1 MLRGNQRFILY
12 FDLAMAPHPSDAP
25 ALPLADFIP
34 YLQKRQAND
43 LCFQVIDN
51 ERRVVRLSALKE
63 IKLAKNGNPAV
74 ALLFSLGDR
83 DKADPGF
90 TNFITGKVRI
100 PKRGQDEAD
109 GLSVHAVIA
118 LKPTQRGGHLYRMV
132 YEDVPGFGRSL
143 IQGFLRSEFKI
154 IADDQGLTFKREGS
168 KDDLKT
174 RPMVE
179 ISGHASDKLKD
190 SIQQGRLLHIEL
202 INYKEKNLGFDEA
215 KFISSVRRDMSL
227 SIAKALPQGNALK
240 FLERVKEYAKK
251 NDYEAMR
258 VRWREPQTAKA
269 LTAKVDTAR
278 SDAGEALFVKFAE
291 VKLRQSLPDICDTI
305 SDELISKIKDF
316 VG

>member
-1 MLRGNQRFILY
+1 MLRGNGFILY

-34 YLQKRQAND
+34 YLQKRQNND
-43 LCFQVIDN
+43 LCFQVVDN
-51 ERRVVRLSALKE
+51 ERRVIRLSAIKK
-63 IKLAKNGNPAV
+63 IKLSNGQPAV
-74 ALLFSLGDR
+74 ALLFCLGDR

-90 TNFITGKVRI
+90 TNFLTGKVRI
-100 PKRGQDEAD
+100 PKRDQDEAG

-118 LKPTQRGGHLYRMV
+118 LNPTQNGGHLYRMV

-143 IQGFLRSEFKI
+143 IQGFLRSEFKT
-154 IADDQGLTFKREGS
+154 IADDQALTFKREGS
-168 KDDLKT
+168 KEGLKT

-179 ISGHASDKLKD
+179 ISGHASDRLKD

-202 INYKEKNLGFDEA
+202 INYKEENLGFDEA

-227 SIAKALPQGNALK
+227 SIAKALPQGEALT

-251 NDYEAMR
+251 NNYEAMR

-269 LTAKVDTAR
+269 HTAKVDTAR
-278 SDAGEALFVKFAE
+278 QDAGEAVFIKFAE
-291 VKLRQSLPDICDTI
+291 VKLNQALPDICDTM
-305 SDELISKIKDF
+305 SDELITKIKDF

>member
-1 MLRGNQRFILY
+1 MSRATSRPFSWK
-12 FDLAMAPHPSDAP
+12 PAP
-25 ALPLADFIP
+25 AQASAARPIPAALSSRLRISVKYALIVASTKCASVGVNSFADAT
-34 YLQKRQAND
+34 QASRSA
-43 LCFQVIDN
+43 
-51 ERRVVRLSALKE
+51 ELS
-63 IKLAKNGNPAV
+63 
-74 ALLFSLGDR
+74 
-83 DKADPGF
+83 
-90 TNFITGKVRI
+90 
-100 PKRGQDEAD
+100 
-109 GLSVHAVIA
+109 
-118 LKPTQRGGHLYRMV
+118 
-132 YEDVPGFGRSL
+132 
-143 IQGFLRSEFKI
+143 
-154 IADDQGLTFKREGS
+154 GLTFKREGS

-240 FLERVKEYAKK
+240 FLEKVKEYAKK

-258 VRWREPQTAKA
+258 VRWREPQAAKA
-269 LTAKVDTAR
+269 HTAKVDTAR

-291 VKLRQSLPDICDTI
+291 IKLRQPLPDICDTM